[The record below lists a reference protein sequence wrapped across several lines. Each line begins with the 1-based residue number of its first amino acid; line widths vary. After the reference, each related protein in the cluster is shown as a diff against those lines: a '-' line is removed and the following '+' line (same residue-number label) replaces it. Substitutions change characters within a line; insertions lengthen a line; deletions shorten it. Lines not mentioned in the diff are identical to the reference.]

1 MRKPRNPLRSGN
13 PQEGVMSSQARLELN
28 LWEKLTDTLGSIS
41 EGVVGIMGR
50 LFGSNNEK
58 LIRSVGYVRGK
69 GSEAHSVIAGSLLA
83 QVNAWEEHMQSL
95 SDDDLK
101 GMTVHFRARLE
112 AAETLYDILPEAFA
126 AVRDAGWRFKKMRH
140 FDVQIVGGVILH
152 QGRIAEMV
160 TGEGK
165 TLVATLSAFLNGLTA
180 PGVHVITVNDYLARR
195 ACEWMSPIYNR

>member
-13 PQEGVMSSQARLELN
+13 AEEGVMSSQGRLELS

-58 LIRSVGYVRGK
+58 LIRAVGYVRGK
-69 GSEAHSVIAGSLLA
+69 ASEAHTVIAGSLLA

-101 GMTVHFRARLE
+101 GMTAHFRERLE
-112 AAETLYDILPEAFA
+112 AGETLDDILPAAFA
-126 AVRDAGWRFKKMRH
+126 AVREGGWRFKQMRH

-152 QGRIAEMV
+152 EGRIAEMV
-160 TGEGK
+160 TGEGT
-165 TLVATLSAFLNGLTA
+165 TLVATLSAFLNAPTA
-180 PGVHVITVNDYLARR
+180 PGVPVINVNDY
-195 ACEWMSPIYNR
+195 PTPP